1 MTTDTI
7 LRNAQI
13 VLADEVV
20 HGSVRMIDGVIVD
33 VVPSDS
39 ALDGVLTGPGGLDG
53 PGEDMCGD
61 YLMPGLV
68 ELHTDQVEG
77 HFQPRPKRFWD
88 PIPAVIAHDAQ
99 MTASGMTT
107 VLDAL
112 RIGGSPDEA
121 GLAAQADILVAA
133 IVHAADA
140 GLLRADHLVHLRC
153 EVSTYDVVDVFER
166 IGGHERVR
174 LVSLMDHTP
183 GQRQYADVE
192 AFRTYMVGKHSFSDA
207 QFEAH
212 VVDLHER
219 SALYADAHRGEMA
232 RRASARGITMAAHD
246 DATLAHVTESSELGV
261 RISEFPTT
269 VEAARA
275 ARAAGQL
282 VVMGAPNIVRGGSHS
297 GNVAAAELLRH
308 GLLDILSSD
317 YVPAS
322 PLQAVFALVAN
333 GDVTLSQGAALVSA
347 NPARAIGLHDRG
359 TIAVGLRADLVR
371 VHVHELAA
379 SAHHPSG
386 APVPIVRGVW
396 REGVRVA

>member
-1 MTTDTI
+1 MTNDTI
-7 LRNAQI
+7 LRNARI
-13 VLADEVV
+13 VLEDDVI
-20 HGSVRMIDGVIVD
+20 HGSVRMIDGIIVD
-33 VVPSDS
+33 IVPVDS
-39 ALDGVLTGPGGLDG
+39 SLDGALTGTDG
-53 PGEDMCGD
+53 PGEDMDGD

-99 MTASGMTT
+99 MAASGMTT

-112 RIGGSPDEA
+112 RIGAGPDES
-121 GLAAQADILVAA
+121 GLAAQADTLVAA

-153 EVSTYDVVDVFER
+153 EVSTPDVVDVFER
-166 IGGHERVR
+166 IGNDDRVR

-192 AFRTYMVGKHSFSDA
+192 SFRTYMVGKHSFSDE
-207 QFEAH
+207 QFTAH
-212 VVDLHER
+212 VATLHER
-219 SALYADAHRGEMA
+219 SAAYADTHRGEMA
-232 RRASARGITMAAHD
+232 RRARARGITMAAHD
-246 DATLAHVTESSELGV
+246 DATLAHVAESSDLGV

-275 ARAAGQL
+275 AREAGQL

-317 YVPAS
+317 YVPSS
-322 PLQAVFALVAN
+322 PLQAVFALVAS
-333 GDVTLSQGAALVSA
+333 GEVTVPQGSALVSA
-347 NPARAIGLHDRG
+347 NPARAIGLNDRG
-359 TIAVGLRADLVR
+359 VIEVGRRADLVR
-371 VHVHELAA
+371 VRVHEMAQTP
-379 SAHHPSG
+379 HHPSG
-386 APVPIVRGVW
+386 APVPVVRGVW
-396 REGVRVA
+396 REGMRVA